1 MSRCC
6 SRPIPRS
13 AKRRSACTA
22 SSRRRVRSTARSIR
36 RSQSQPSFRFA
47 EGENMDWY
55 MAVLK
60 KYAEFSGRARRREYW
75 MFVLINFLI
84 GCGLAVIGALVS
96 NLSFLSWIYS
106 LAVLVPGI
114 AVSVRRLHDTGRSG
128 WWLLIG
134 LIPLIGLIVLI
145 VFFASDG
152 EPGDNE
158 YGPHPEAWG
167 VDAAPAERRRHPLL
181 DGARVPI

>member
-1 MSRCC
+1 
-6 SRPIPRS
+6 
-13 AKRRSACTA
+13 
-22 SSRRRVRSTARSIR
+22 
-36 RSQSQPSFRFA
+36 
-47 EGENMDWY
+47 MDWY

-84 GCGLAVIGALVS
+84 GCGLGVIGALVHG
-96 NLSFLSWIYS
+96 LSFLSWLYS
-106 LAVLVPGI
+106 LAVLVPSI

-134 LIPLIGLIVLI
+134 LIPLIGFIVLI
-145 VFFASDG
+145 VFLATDG

-158 YGPHPEAWG
+158 YGPNPKSSVVEG
-167 VDAAPAERRRHPLL
+167 APA
-181 DGARVPI
+181 

>member
-6 SRPIPRS
+6 SRPSPRS

-55 MAVLK
+55 MAVLR

-75 MFVLINFLI
+75 TFALISFLI
-84 GCGLAVIGALVS
+84 GCALGVIGALVHG
-96 NLSFLSWIYS
+96 LAFLSWVYS
-106 LAVLVPGI
+106 LAVLVPSI

-134 LIPLIGLIVLI
+134 LIPLIGFIVLL
-145 VFFASDG
+145 VFFFQDR
-152 EPGDNE
+152 
-158 YGPHPEAWG
+158 
-167 VDAAPAERRRHPLL
+167 AP
-181 DGARVPI
+181 VVNQS